1 MIYFIAD
8 QNAKG
13 HVTLKINTIAS
24 TFPLRLTRLFKFSF
38 LMPKGRVM
46 QVSFNWYRIY
56 WLVKFNQKKEW
67 CFSFLNIFGC
77 IHFIP
82 FSFTYLTVA
91 FFQDWNLLQ
100 SKYKSKSCL
109 QFSLLTITDLY
120 SSLKFQYITTSNF
133 FLIINRILVNYFRCN
148 NQIAII

>member
-56 WLVKFNQKKEW
+56 WLVKFNQKKRMM
-67 CFSFLNIFGC
+67 L
-77 IHFIP
+77 
-82 FSFTYLTVA
+82 
-91 FFQDWNLLQ
+91 
-100 SKYKSKSCL
+100 
-109 QFSLLTITDLY
+109 
-120 SSLKFQYITTSNF
+120 F
-133 FLIINRILVNYFRCN
+133 FLKYIWMHPFHSLFLHLPHCCILPGLKPPAIEIQVQVLPPIFSAYHHRSIFITKISVYHHQQLFFN
-148 NQIAII
+148 NK